1 MSATKTAYA
10 VGKECDAFCT
20 KCKRDTL
27 HNIVAL
33 DAKGLPAQV
42 ECRSCGGA
50 HKYRA
55 PKSAPAEAAAAKSPA
70 ARGATPRKAVGTK
83 SKNAKVAAAPLPA
96 QIYKRWEELVGK
108 RAGVAAQRY
117 AVTAAFGAD
126 DVVEHTQF
134 GLGFVTEEPAW
145 NRIKV
150 LFQDAERTL
159 ISRHGQKPPA

>member
-1 MSATKTAYA
+1 MSASKTAAAAYA

-55 PKSAPAEAAAAKSPA
+55 PKAAPAAAAAAPRATA
-70 ARGATPRKAVGTK
+70 ARKTVGTAAK
-83 SKNAKVAAAPLPA
+83 KGSKAAAPPAPA
-96 QIYKRWEELVGK
+96 QVYKRWEDLLNK
-108 RAGVAAQRY
+108 RAGVTAQAY
-117 AVTAAFGAD
+117 SVTEAYGVE

-134 GLGFVTEEPAW
+134 GLGFVTEATAW

-150 LFQDAERTL
+150 IFQDAERVL

>member
-1 MSATKTAYA
+1 MAAPKIAYA

-55 PKSAPAEAAAAKSPA
+55 PKSAPAATPAPRAAA
-70 ARGATPRKAVGTK
+70 RKTVGTTKGK
-83 SKNAKVAAAPLPA
+83 SKTPAVPLPA

-108 RAGVAAQRY
+108 RAGVTAQRY
-117 AVTAAFGAD
+117 VVTASFGAD

-134 GLGFVTEEPAW
+134 GLGFVTEEMAW

-159 ISRHGQKPPA
+159 VARHGQKPPA